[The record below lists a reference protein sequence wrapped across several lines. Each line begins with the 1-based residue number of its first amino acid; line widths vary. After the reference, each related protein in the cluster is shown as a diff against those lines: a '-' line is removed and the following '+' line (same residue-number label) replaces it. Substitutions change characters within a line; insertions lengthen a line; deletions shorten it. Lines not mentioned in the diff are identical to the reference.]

1 MANTQQRL
9 NVAVLSGGF
18 SSEDYLSRRSAEL
31 IIAHANPQRYRC
43 TLLNWDGA
51 GWVDESAPDQAEH
64 IVTRHANVLAAFAIP
79 GRFDIV
85 INTLHGELEC
95 DGQLQ
100 GMFELIRLPYT
111 GNGKMASIKGMNK
124 ILSKQIMRAAG
135 FLTPDWYAFTR
146 AEWPR
151 RAADIAAAADA
162 FGFPLIV
169 KAATGGSSNS
179 TELVENHEDMQQAIT
194 RLLINYDE
202 IYLEPFLDGLE
213 YTAAVFGRPGSPYFQ
228 SLPVA
233 RIAYEGRM
241 FDAAI
246 KKSDR
251 YQVAIPCGLS
261 TAAQLELQSIAEK
274 LHACFRFNAFSR
286 VDFRF
291 ADGQPYLLEVNTHPG
306 LGKNSIVPL
315 MLNAA
320 GIAWESVVDW
330 LIDNGLQ
337 RQA

>member
-1 MANTQQRL
+1 MPTMTHRL

-18 SSEDYLSRRSAEL
+18 SSEDYLSRRSTEL

-51 GWVDESAPDQAEH
+51 GWVDESAPDQAKQ
-64 IVTRHANVLAAFAIP
+64 IVTRHPNILAAFSIP
-79 GRFDIV
+79 ERFDIV

-124 ILSKQIMRAAG
+124 ILSKKIMREAG
-135 FLTPDWYAFTR
+135 FLTPDWYPFTR
-146 AEWPR
+146 SEWPSR
-151 RAADIAAAADA
+151 GVDIAAAANA

-179 TELVENHEDMQQAIT
+179 TELVENQEDMQHAIA

-202 IYLEPFLDGLE
+202 LYLEPFLNGLE
-213 YTAAVFGRPGSPYFQ
+213 YTAAVFGRPGSARFL

-246 KKSDR
+246 KKADL

-261 TAAQLELQSIAEK
+261 DAAQLELQSIAKK
-274 LHACFRFNAFSR
+274 LHTCFRFNAFSR

-330 LIDNGLQ
+330 LIENGLQ